1 VIHVL
6 LWVWAAIGS
15 RYAYCTD
22 KSFYP
27 LPFVI
32 NLAIS
37 TVLFV
42 FVHLKMKQG
51 FKLTWAKEEE
61 TAKKLFE
68 AQIDRYY
75 KSTRFVLFLH
85 FVEVAIGKLIGKF
98 SDDLACCDDGC
109 EWVYLSS
116 KGNIFIALHIIGAMI
131 ASGVARAVLIKTV
144 SAVGIFAELDEESDS
159 ESEDERAAAELKK
172 DQ

>member
-1 VIHVL
+1 
-6 LWVWAAIGS
+6 
-15 RYAYCTD
+15 
-22 KSFYP
+22 
-27 LPFVI
+27 
-32 NLAIS
+32 
-37 TVLFV
+37 
-42 FVHLKMKQG
+42 MKQG

-75 KSTRFVLFLH
+75 RSTRFVLFLH

-98 SDDLACCDDGC
+98 SEDLACCDDGC